1 MTEMQ
6 KQMTPEEEYLFNK
19 TREKQLAKR
28 ADRRKVEDIPLG
40 ITSLMDALTIILTYL
55 LQSFG
60 ADPLNVQQKEGELI
74 LPKSVSTTNM
84 ADAVDVHIAASALL
98 VRNQPVCNVKGGK
111 VDASVKRDGPDGF
124 FIDPLFKKLKEE
136 AKKLKA
142 AEKQGG
148 AKFVGMLF
156 VASHSA
162 VPYRLLA
169 EVLYTA
175 NQAEFKTYTF
185 AIVKLKES

>member
-1 MTEMQ
+1 MAEQ
-6 KQMTPEEEYLFNK
+6 ELTPEEQFLLEK
-19 TREKQLAKR
+19 TRAKQLAKR
-28 ADRRKVEDIPLG
+28 AERRKVEDMPLG

-55 LQSFG
+55 LTSFG
-60 ADPLNVQQKEGELI
+60 NDPINVNQKEGEMI
-74 LPKSVSTTNM
+74 LPKSFSTTNM
-84 ADAVDVHIAASALL
+84 ADSVDVVVSASSIL
-98 VRNQPVCNVKGGK
+98 VKNTAVVNVKNGR
-111 VDASVKRDGPDGF
+111 VDANAKRDGPDGF
-124 FIDPLFKKLKEE
+124 FIDPLYKKLKEE

-148 AKFVGMLF
+148 AKFVGLVF
-156 VASHSA
+156 LAA
-162 VPYRLLA
+162 NKGTPYRLLA